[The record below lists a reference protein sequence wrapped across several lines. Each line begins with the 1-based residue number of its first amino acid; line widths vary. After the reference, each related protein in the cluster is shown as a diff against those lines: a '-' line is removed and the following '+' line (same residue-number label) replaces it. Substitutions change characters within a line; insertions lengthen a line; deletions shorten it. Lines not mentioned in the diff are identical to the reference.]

1 MRRIL
6 LGAVAVT
13 LAAVVSANDVVS
25 RSDVEARLDALEAIN
40 VTAQKAA
47 KVDNE
52 APDAEL
58 DAILQAATRAET
70 AGAAPSSELPLDAQ

>member
-6 LGAVAVT
+6 LGAVALT
-13 LAAVVSANDVVS
+13 LASVVSANDVAS

-70 AGAAPSSELPLDAQ
+70 EGVAPSSELPLDAQ

>member
-1 MRRIL
+1 MRRFL
-6 LGAVAVT
+6 LGAVAVM
-13 LAAVVSANDVVS
+13 LASVVSANDVAS

-52 APDAEL
+52 APDAQL
-58 DAILQAATRAET
+58 DAILQAAMHAET
-70 AGAAPSSELPLDAQ
+70 EGAAPSTDLPLDAQ

>member
-58 DAILQAATRAET
+58 DAILRAATRAET
-70 AGAAPSSELPLDAQ
+70 EGAAPSSELPLDAQ

>member
-1 MRRIL
+1 MRRFL
-6 LGAVAVT
+6 LGAVAVM
-13 LAAVVSANDVVS
+13 LASVVSANDVAS

-40 VTAQKAA
+40 VTAQKTA

-58 DAILQAATRAET
+58 DAILQAASRAET
-70 AGAAPSSELPLDAQ
+70 EAAAPSTELPVDAQ

>member
-1 MRRIL
+1 MRRIF
-6 LGAVAVT
+6 LGAAALT
-13 LAAVVSANDVVS
+13 LASVVAANDVAS

-47 KVDNE
+47 KVDTE

-70 AGAAPSSELPLDAQ
+70 EGAPPSTDLPLDAQ

>member
-1 MRRIL
+1 MRRIF
-6 LGAVAVT
+6 LGAAALT
-13 LAAVVSANDVVS
+13 LASVVSANDVAS

-40 VTAQKAA
+40 VTAQKPA

-58 DAILQAATRAET
+58 DAILQAAMRAET
-70 AGAAPSSELPLDAQ
+70 ESAPPSTDLPLDAQ